1 MTQLSSGTKGR
12 IVYTQRQSNQNHQ
25 ADRNESHHSVMPTNA
40 NGQQASPQSPEK
52 TICLLIFNQA
62 IAESLCQ
69 NLIRRG
75 KKAIVLNPDN
85 TEEFLRHNNDAISL
99 AVVDPL
105 INSQGS
111 MAFVDLLK
119 LLGVPYILIDSMV
132 RSMHLAQS
140 LRDNSCGYLTYD
152 CSLESLLGAI
162 SNLADGEINH
172 YWCPEAAEM
181 IDYSGKKPKLNST
194 NSLSCLTERQL
205 EVLSHLAEGK
215 TVKEVAHI
223 LHLSH
228 KSVDSHKYRIM
239 NRLHVHDRVH
249 LSRFAIR
256 EGLIEP

>member
-1 MTQLSSGTKGR
+1 MTQVSFHTKGR
-12 IVYTQRQSNQNHQ
+12 IVYRQRQSDHDQR
-25 ADRNESHHSVMPTNA
+25 ASRNESHHSEMPTNVT
-40 NGQQASPQSPEK
+40 GQQVPPQSPERI
-52 TICLLIFNQA
+52 ICLLIFNQA

-75 KKAIVLNPDN
+75 KKAVVLNLDN
-85 TEEFLRHNNDAISL
+85 SEAFLRQNKDDISL

-105 INSQGS
+105 INSQGP

-119 LLGVPYILIDSMV
+119 LLQVPYILIDSMV

-152 CSLESLLGAI
+152 CSLESLLDAI
-162 SNLADGEINH
+162 SNLANGDINH
-172 YWCPEAAEM
+172 YWCPEAAKM
-181 IDYSGKKPKLNST
+181 IDYSGKKPKINST
-194 NSLSCLTERQL
+194 NAFSCLTERQL
-205 EVLSHLAEGK
+205 EVLTHLAEGK

>member
-1 MTQLSSGTKGR
+1 M
-12 IVYTQRQSNQNHQ
+12 YTQRQSNQNHQ
-25 ADRNESHHSVMPTNA
+25 ADKNESYHSEMSTNSI
-40 NGQQASPQSPEK
+40 GQQALPQSAEK

-75 KKAIVLNPDN
+75 KKTVVLNPDN
-85 TEEFLRHNNDAISL
+85 TEEFLRHNNDEISL

-105 INSQGS
+105 INSQS
-111 MAFVDLLK
+111 PMAFVDLLK
-119 LLGVPYILIDSMV
+119 LLKIPYILIDSMV

-152 CSLESLLGAI
+152 CSLESLLDAI

-181 IDYSGKKPKLNST
+181 IDYSGKKPKINSA
-194 NSLSCLTERQL
+194 SALSCLTERQL
-205 EVLSHLAEGK
+205 EVLTHLAEGK

>member
-1 MTQLSSGTKGR
+1 MTQVSFHTKGR
-12 IVYTQRQSNQNHQ
+12 IVYTQRQSNQDYRAHS
-25 ADRNESHHSVMPTNA
+25 NESHHSEMPTNST
-40 NGQQASPQSPEK
+40 GQQALPQSPDK

-75 KKAIVLNPDN
+75 KKTVVLNPGN
-85 TEEFLRHNNDAISL
+85 SEEFLRQNKVEISL

-105 INSQGS
+105 INSQGPIT
-111 MAFVDLLK
+111 FVDLLK
-119 LLGVPYILIDSMV
+119 ELQVPYILIDSMV

-162 SNLADGEINH
+162 SNLAEGEINH
-172 YWCPEAAEM
+172 YWCPEAAKM
-181 IDYSGKKPKLNST
+181 IDYSGKKPKINST
-194 NSLSCLTERQL
+194 NPLSSLTERQI
-205 EVLSHLAEGK
+205 EVLTHLAEGK